1 MIDWGAIKTN
11 LASGAIIAILASLAG
26 FLLGT
31 SQTAELTRQ
40 IEREQD
46 RIDRIERTQEGR
58 RRFVGETATR
68 LEYLC
73 NRDKECAARFDPMN
87 VPE

>member
-1 MIDWGAIKTN
+1 MIDWGVIKTN

-31 SQTAELTRQ
+31 SQTAELTR
-40 IEREQD
+40 
-46 RIDRIERTQEGR
+46 RIERHDERLDRWDKTADR
-58 RRFVGETATR
+58 RRDFMGDAKDR
-68 LEYLC
+68 LEFMC
-73 NRDKECAARFDPMN
+73 NRDKECSQKFPPMK

>member
-11 LASGAIIAILASLAG
+11 LASGAIIAILGSLAG

-31 SQTAELTRQ
+31 SQSADLTRKL
-40 IEREQD
+40 ESATMRLD
-46 RIDRIERTQEGR
+46 RIDRVQDGR
-58 RRFVGETATR
+58 RVFIGEAAQR
-68 LEYLC
+68 MEYLC
-73 NRDKECAARFDPMN
+73 NKDKECGQRFDPMK